1 MASVGIFHGCAGLPE
16 PRQSGRKPHQATEFF
31 GVATSQN
38 GWTVLTT
45 APPAVTVPGTNVRL
59 TVRPG
64 DVATVLIEVAR
75 RFHSEVESLTGGVA
89 DDWGW
94 AYRPVRGQTSG
105 FSNHASGTAIDLNAT
120 QHPRGVRNTFTA
132 AEKAA
137 TRRILAAMR
146 DDRIDRSVVRWGE
159 DYSTTIDGMHFE
171 INADSA
177 AVARV
182 ADRIRNGSEDEDM
195 KATDPIRLGPGSSQV
210 LGQNDGLITYEES
223 VALQTAAAVQTVQ
236 VLQAF
241 IQEQRQ
247 TNAQIL
253 AELRALK
260 ADA

>member
-1 MASVGIFHGCAGLPE
+1 
-16 PRQSGRKPHQATEFF
+16 
-31 GVATSQN
+31 VATSQN
-38 GWTVLTT
+38 GWTVLTS

-64 DVATVLIEVAR
+64 DVAVVLMEVAR
-75 RFHSEVESLTGGVA
+75 RFHSEVESLTGGVR

-94 AYRPVRGQTSG
+94 AYRPVRGRQSG

-137 TRRILAAMR
+137 VRRILATTR
-146 DDRIDRSVVRWGE
+146 DNRTDRQVVRWGE

-182 ADRIRNGSEDEDM
+182 ADRFREGSGSEDEDM
-195 KATDPIRLGPGSSQV
+195 KATDPIRLGPGTSAV
-210 LGQNDGLITYEES
+210 LDQDDGLITYEEA
-223 VALQTAAAVQTVQ
+223 VALQTAASVQTVQ
-236 VLQAF
+236 LLQAF
-241 IQEQRQ
+241 IAEQRQ

-260 ADA
+260 AQG